1 MVSLDA
7 LLWVLLLAAITYCG
21 ALYFNKMSL
30 VDVVWTTGMGGGAL
44 LVFSQIETITL
55 RSILVLVLVF
65 LWSTRLS
72 YHLIKNRVF
81 KSAED
86 PRYVRLIEHS
96 GRSWRLVFG
105 VIFIAQAFLVWL
117 FLHPIKASMTYNA
130 IGFGIHDI
138 LAFVLGILALSAE
151 SLSDTQ
157 LNKFR
162 ALESNKGQVC
172 KVGLWRYTRHPN
184 YFFEW
189 VFWWSFVVFALG
201 SNLIY
206 TALLGPIVMYLFLRY
221 ISGVPFA
228 EMSSLESRGEA
239 YRKYQN
245 ETSVFFPSIPK
256 RSISDE

>member
-1 MVSLDA
+1 MVGLDA

-30 VDVVWTTGMGGGAL
+30 VDVVWTIGMGGGAL
-44 LVFSQIETITL
+44 LIFSQIETITL
-55 RSILVLVLVF
+55 RSILVLVLIL

-72 YHLIKNRVF
+72 YHLIKNRVL
-81 KSAED
+81 KSEED

-105 VIFIAQAFLVWL
+105 VLFIAQAFLVWL
-117 FLHPIKASMTYNA
+117 FLHPINASMAHNA

-151 SLSDTQ
+151 SLSDAQ

-162 ALESNKGQVC
+162 SLESNRGQVC

-201 SNLIY
+201 SNLIF
-206 TALLGPIVMYLFLRY
+206 TALLGPVVMYLFLRY